1 MLTAFVAA
9 AVAIIAVIADQ
20 ISKYLVV
27 RGMDLHEERS
37 IIDGF
42 FSLYRT
48 ENRGAAFSML
58 SEKQWIFMTLSF
70 IAMAVMVVF
79 LIMYHKRHILMTVS
93 LSMVLGGG
101 IGNMI
106 DRIRLGYVVDF
117 LRPDFVDFATFNVAD
132 SFITVGAILLGV
144 YVIFFEPKVEKRLK
158 AEQEEKTAVSEQT
171 ENGDENDG

>member
-1 MLTAFVAA
+1 MLTAFIAA

-37 IIDGF
+37 IVDGF

-70 IAMAVMVVF
+70 VAMAVMVVF
-79 LIMYHKRHILMTVS
+79 VIIYNKPHIFITVS
-93 LSMVLGGG
+93 HSMVLGGG

-106 DRIRLGYVVDF
+106 DRVANGYVVDF
-117 LRPDFVDFATFNVAD
+117 IDFQFMKFAVFNVAD
-132 SFITVGAILLGV
+132 
-144 YVIFFEPKVEKRLK
+144 IFV
-158 AEQEEKTAVSEQT
+158 
-171 ENGDENDG
+171 